1 MALLQAQMSTPAVQ
15 DADQW
20 IIQRRGFT
28 NCLDSYDKVAFSIA
42 SVKYLQSRLQNMEAL
57 QQRVKEPQ
65 IWAQRHCDEMNAFR
79 EMQKV
84 DRSRSAG
91 LMKKVDDRL
100 ALARTQFK
108 KQSFRVSLYLYLK
121 LLRKLG

>member
-108 KQSFRVSLYLYLK
+108 KQSFPF
-121 LLRKLG
+121 